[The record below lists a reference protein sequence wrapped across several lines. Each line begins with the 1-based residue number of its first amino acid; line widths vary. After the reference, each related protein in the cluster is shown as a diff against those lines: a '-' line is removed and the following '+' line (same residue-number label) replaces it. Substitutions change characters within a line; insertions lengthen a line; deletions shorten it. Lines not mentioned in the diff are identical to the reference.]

1 MLFDFSTFAYVV
13 IVFGIPLHE
22 LAIYPLASNWIR
34 STLKSWNYCVW
45 YYHSC
50 FCSTICGYDSPCT
63 HYKATVVCMFVV
75 NSISGSVLSIN
86 CIRIR
91 IVLGIVTEIEFV
103 VIYAALFDVRRHH
116 TALKD

>member
-1 MLFDFSTFAYVV
+1 MLFDFSTSAYVV

-34 STLKSWNYCVW
+34 STLKRVGIVASVALSVDMIV
-45 YYHSC
+45 HAH
-50 FCSTICGYDSPCT
+50 T
-63 HYKATVVCMFVV
+63 KATVVCMFVV
-75 NSISGSVLSIN
+75 NSVSGSVLSIN

-91 IVLGIVTEIEFV
+91 IVLGIITEIEFV

-116 TALKD
+116 TALKDWLLDI